1 MSQPKQVFSPI
12 RVIGINSAGLEM
24 AEALEQYDEMLEC
37 DFTGVS
43 VNGQKPAGLGLSE
56 WDHWFLSSEPNDLQ
70 EQKKRN
76 WLKQKQCL
84 FLVFSIDDRDSV
96 NFVLEIAPVAR
107 QKGLFVVAVLMNDD
121 QVLQREGTRQVLAEI
136 DTSLNFAS
144 IEEGVEPLYYA
155 VESILTMISGYG
167 ATHMDFLDVQT
178 VLGEGKVGAVVVAEG
193 ASSYDMEAISQE
205 ALERLA
211 QRFDLSSM
219 RAALFIIKGDE
230 NISFQEVSLGAET
243 VAQYIDDNC
252 SVLFGTVIDEG
263 SGPTIHVILW
273 GICEM

>member
-24 AEALEQYDEMLEC
+24 AEALQQYDEMLEC

-43 VNGQKPAGLGLSE
+43 VNGHKPAEVELPE
-56 WDHWFLSSEPNDLQ
+56 WDHWFLSSEPNDIQ

-84 FLVFSIDDRDSV
+84 FLVFNIEDRDSAE
-96 NFVLEIAPVAR
+96 FVLEIAPVAR
-107 QKGLFVVAVLMNDD
+107 QKGLFVVAVLMNDHD
-121 QVLQREGTRQVLAEI
+121 VLRHEATRQVLNEI
-136 DTSLNFAS
+136 DTSLTFAS

-155 VESILTMISGYG
+155 IESILTMISGYG

-178 VLGEGKVGAVVVAEG
+178 VLGEGKAGAVVVAEG
-193 ASSYDMEAISQE
+193 ASSFDMEVISQE

-211 QRFDLSSM
+211 QKFDLSAM

-243 VAQYIDDNC
+243 VAQYIDENC

-263 SGPTIHVILW
+263 SGPTINVIIW
-273 GICEM
+273 GIYEM